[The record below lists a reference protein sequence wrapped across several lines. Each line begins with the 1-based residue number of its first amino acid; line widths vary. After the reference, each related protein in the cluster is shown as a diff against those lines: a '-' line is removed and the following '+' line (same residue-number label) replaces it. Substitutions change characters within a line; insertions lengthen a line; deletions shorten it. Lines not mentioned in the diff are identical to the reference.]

1 MTQNPYTRKSARAA
15 AFHAIL
21 FRIPAQLATLLG
33 YVVLVRWLSETEFGV
48 YSLFYAML
56 PLVGT
61 VMSFGM
67 ENTLHRYQPEYLRRG
82 ENRLAK
88 RLSSNI
94 ALLRLATT
102 SLFLV
107 AIWVFW
113 SDLAPFFKIAD
124 YRDHFMLF
132 ALAML
137 AHFQCQI
144 LAISLSAHLLHR
156 YSVGLT
162 AVFSMLKLFGYGLVF
177 FLHMFTLRTAIIVDL
192 LAYLVFYACLKYA
205 YQLKPDHKKGEQATL
220 PPEEKKRLLRY
231 AAYYS
236 FNDVGTLTLD
246 TRKDN
251 FFIAAL
257 MDTVSVGAYAFAQ
270 RFNEMLGR
278 VSPVHLLESVVQ
290 PLFVSMDHK
299 RDPQRVHRYFSLL
312 MTVAMGARLPLFA
325 FTAAYHREIVL
336 VLFDGRFL
344 DYSYLLAVTALFSLG
359 FVISVPV
366 TLVAQLEEKAQ
377 FVLASKIFGL
387 VGIAASLL
395 LIPVM
400 GVLGAVI
407 AGGSAIVMKNLFIWW
422 FVRDLARWT
431 NAWRFTVRAALIW
444 GGFALAVLLQ
454 QHWIT
459 GHPALELVTGLV
471 IWSGFVL
478 LQIRAAASPDER
490 RIVGDLFSGRERKF
504 LRLLGVA

>member
-1 MTQNPYTRKSARAA
+1 V
-15 AFHAIL
+15 FHAVL
-21 FRIPAQLATLLG
+21 FRIPAQISTLLG
-33 YVVLVRWLSETEFGV
+33 YVVLVRWLTETEFGV

-56 PLVGT
+56 PMIGT
-61 VMSFGM
+61 LMSFGM
-67 ENTLHRYQPEYLRRG
+67 ENTLNRYQPEYLRKG
-82 ENRLAK
+82 ENRLAN
-88 RLSSNI
+88 RLSRNVG
-94 ALLRLATT
+94 LLRLATT
-102 SLFLV
+102 GVFCATVL
-107 AIWVFW
+107 VFW
-113 SDLAPFFKIAD
+113 SDIAPFFKIAD
-124 YRDHFMLF
+124 YREQFMLF
-132 ALAML
+132 AVLIIT
-137 AHFQCQI
+137 HFQCQI
-144 LAISLSAHLLHR
+144 LAISLSAHLLQK
-156 YSVGLT
+156 YSIGLT
-162 AVFSMLKLFGYGLVF
+162 AVFSMLKLSGYGLA
-177 FLHMFTLRTAIIVDL
+177 FLLHVFTLRTAIVVDL
-192 LAYLVFYACLKYA
+192 IAYFIFYVCLKYA
-205 YQLKPDHKKGEQATL
+205 YMRKPDHRKGAEATL
-220 PPEEKKRLLRY
+220 PPEEKKRLFRY

-278 VSPVHLLESVVQ
+278 VSPMHLLESVVQ
-290 PLFVSMDHK
+290 PLFVSLDHK
-299 RDPQRVHRYFSLL
+299 RDPQRIHRYFSLL
-312 MTVAMGARLPLFA
+312 MTVALGARLPLLA

-344 DYSYLLAVTALFSLG
+344 DYSYLLPVTAMFSLG

-366 TLVAQLEEKAQ
+366 TLVAQLQEKAQ
-377 FVLASKIFGL
+377 FVLASKIFG
-387 VGIAASLL
+387 VFGIAASIL

-431 NAWRFTVRAALIW
+431 NAWRFTLRAALIW

-454 QHWIT
+454 QRWVAGNAIL
-459 GHPALELVTGLV
+459 ALITGLV
-471 IWSGFVL
+471 IWSAFFL